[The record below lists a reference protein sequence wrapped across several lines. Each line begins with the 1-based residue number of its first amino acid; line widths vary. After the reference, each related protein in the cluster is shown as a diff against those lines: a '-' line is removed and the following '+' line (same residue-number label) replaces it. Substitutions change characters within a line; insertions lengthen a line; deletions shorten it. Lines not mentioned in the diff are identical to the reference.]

1 MSKLIREE
9 VLTLARYS
17 APAEPSRHLIKLDQ
31 NESPDDLPQ
40 ELRRAALARIA
51 VESFN
56 RYPSVTPEGLR
67 HRLARLHDWPFEG
80 VAVANGSNVLIQA
93 LTAAAGIGRT
103 VVVSTPSFSLYGL
116 SGRLLARDL
125 IEVPLTAGF
134 ALDLAGLDAAL
145 ERSRGGLLFIAN
157 PDAPTGVLH
166 DEDEVRALARRHPA
180 TLLVV
185 DEAYAPF
192 AGNGLPPTLAS
203 LPNAVVLRTFS
214 KAYGL
219 AGLRIG
225 YALGSPVLIEQL
237 HKVLLPFCVDRLAQ
251 IVAEVALD
259 HPAHLEARVT
269 LLNSERERVLARLA
283 GLHALQALPSVANFF
298 LLRTPDAA
306 TTHRAFVEQGVLLRR
321 VDHQPG
327 LAGHLRV
334 SIGAPAENDA
344 FIAAA
349 TRVDHALAGPA
360 RAS

>member
-9 VLTLARYS
+9 VLALARYS
-17 APAEPSRHLIKLDQ
+17 APAEPARRLIKLDQ
-31 NESPDDLPQ
+31 NESPDDLPPA
-40 ELRRAALARIA
+40 LRQVALERIA
-51 VESFN
+51 AEQFN
-56 RYPSVTPEGLR
+56 RYPGVTPEGVR
-67 HRLARLHDWPFEG
+67 RRLALLHDWPFEG

-116 SGRLLARDL
+116 AGRLLGREL
-125 IEVPLTAGF
+125 IEVPLTASF
-134 ALDLAGLDAAL
+134 ALDLAGLDAVI
-145 ERSRGGLLFIAN
+145 ERSRAALLFIAN

-166 DEDEVRALARRHPA
+166 DEDEVRALARRRSE

-192 AGNGLPPTLAS
+192 AGNGLAPTLAS
-203 LPNAVVLRTFS
+203 LPNVVVLRTLS

-225 YALGSPVLIEQL
+225 YALGAPGLIEQL
-237 HKVLLPFCVDRLAQ
+237 HKILLPFCVDRLSQ

-259 HPAHLEARVT
+259 HPAHMEARVT
-269 LLNSERERVLARLA
+269 LLNSERERVLTRLA
-283 GLHALQALPSVANFF
+283 GLHAFQALPSVANFF

-349 TRVDHALAGPA
+349 TRIDHALAGAA